1 MKIAQI
7 NPGHMTI
14 PPDKWG
20 AVEKIIWY
28 YKIESEKKG
37 HQVDVRYIN
46 EIRQGDYDVVHVHM
60 WNHAFEMYEKGIPYV
75 FTCHDHHA
83 YVYGI
88 ASDVYKNNLLAMKRS
103 LLSIVPAKYLVEYF
117 ENVPVYLRHGID
129 PFEFSIGTPNES
141 PKLLIVGNNGMG
153 GDSTFDRKGFRYAIE
168 SSEKLN
174 LPITVVGPTD
184 CNKEFFD
191 YHTDLIKQNV
201 NFLYDLSDKELQEV
215 YRTHDILI
223 HASAVEA
230 GHPPLTLLEAA
241 SSGLPIITTDCAG
254 DLYTVR
260 TERNS
265 EQVAEKITDVLK
277 LYQLNRSKTIKS
289 VEKFHWS
296 NVVDE
301 LLGMYSDVSGE
312 KNMRSSA
319 LSIYRKV
326 EKRIMKNHVSI
337 NFIDGGFVE
346 ITGHHEENYN
356 VKFIDMDNN
365 NLVFEVNLST
375 NQWARCNRKWV
386 TNWKIVITASS
397 GEVQEYY
404 FEPRGKRVLISLESS
419 SLGDTLAWFPYVEEF
434 QKKHNCHVVV
444 STFLNDLFENEYP
457 NIEFVKPGTTV
468 HNLYALYR
476 IGLFYDDKGFDGTKH
491 KSDYRKLRLQEIATD
506 ILGLEFQEIRPRIYV
521 QNKTKQ
527 IDGDYA
533 TIGLYSTAQL
543 KHWNNPSGWQE
554 TVDYLNSKG
563 IKSVHISKQVG
574 EYMGNIPPENIVDKT
589 GDIPL
594 QDRMTD
600 ILNSKMFIGVSS
612 GLTWVAWA
620 LGVPTLLISGCTEEI
635 HEPTSNVYRVI
646 NTNVCNSC
654 FSTHYFDKGDWNWC
668 PLYKGTERQFEC
680 SKQIPFSMVQQKIDQ
695 ILEI

>member
-37 HQVDVRYIN
+37 HEVHIRYIN
-46 EIRQGDYDVVHVHM
+46 EINRGDYDIVHVHM
-60 WNHAFEMYEKGIPYV
+60 WNHAFEMYEKGIPYI

-103 LLSIVPAKYLVEYF
+103 SLSIVPAKYLVEYF

-129 PFEFSIGTPNES
+129 PFEFSIGIPNES

-168 SSEKLN
+168 ASEKLN

-184 CNKEFFD
+184 CNKQFFD
-191 YHTDLIKQNV
+191 YHTDLVKPNV
-201 NFLYDLSDKELQEV
+201 TFRYDLSDKELQEV

-223 HASAVEA
+223 HASVVEA

-265 EQVAEKITDVLK
+265 EEVAEKVKDILK
-277 LYQLNRSKTIKS
+277 LYQLNRSKTLKS

-319 LSIYRKV
+319 LSIYRKA

-337 NFIDGGFVE
+337 NFIDGPFVE
-346 ITGHHEENYN
+346 ITGNHQENYT
-356 VKFIDMDNN
+356 VQFIDRFDNS
-365 NLVFEVNLST
+365 VVYSVNLST
-375 NQWARCNRKWV
+375 NQWARCSRKWA
-386 TNWKIVITASS
+386 TDWKIVITASN
-397 GEVQEYY
+397 GEYQEYL
-404 FEPRGKRVLISLESS
+404 FNPTGRRVLISIESS

-434 QKKHNCHVVV
+434 QKKHNCHVIV
-444 STFLNDLFENEYP
+444 STFLNDLFQNEYP

-476 IGLFYDDKGFDGTKH
+476 IGLFYDDNGFDGTKH
-491 KSDYRKLRLQEIATD
+491 KTDYRKLRLQEIATD
-506 ILGLEFQEIRPRIYV
+506 ILGLEFQEIRPRIHV

-543 KHWNNPSGWQE
+543 KHWNNETGWQE

-574 EYMGNIPPENIVDKT
+574 EYMGNIPPQNIVDKT

-635 HEPTSNVYRVI
+635 HEPISNVYRVI

-668 PLYKGTERQFEC
+668 PLHKGTERQFEC
-680 SKQIPFSMVQQKIDQ
+680 SKQIPFSMVQPKIDQ